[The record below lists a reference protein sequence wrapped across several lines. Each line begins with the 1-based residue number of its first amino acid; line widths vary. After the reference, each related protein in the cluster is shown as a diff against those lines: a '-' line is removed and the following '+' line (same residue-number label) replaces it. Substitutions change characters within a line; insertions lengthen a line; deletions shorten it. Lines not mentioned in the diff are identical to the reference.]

1 MMTLVTHFPSFNS
14 GNLQPVYFSRE
25 LPGGGTGGG
34 GKRPGGKK
42 SGGKSSGKA
51 SSKKSGGKPSKK
63 R

>member
-1 MMTLVTHFPSFNS
+1 MTLVTHFPNFNS
-14 GNLQPVYFSRE
+14 DNIQPVLFSRE
-25 LPGGGTGGG
+25 PPGGGTGGG